1 MEREEG
7 GLLVVNGRAEIDTRA
22 PFKSVKEAVMLFG
35 ERVLVGEIYANKLKE
50 MRTGG
55 GENGQAAPSRFGALT
70 AELEETKQS
79 LQIAREEG
87 NLMSYSIKSLRE
99 ELEETKKELQRFKA
113 RERTHK
119 KQPVLDDPEIEEL
132 KFVENAT
139 KMEIMTRNRTGIQEP
154 EDFQKKRFVKF
165 ASPPSLAKVI
175 VSKEEMLERPRS
187 FKRMAKKSSLIPLLG
202 WLFTKTKGTPD
213 DESPR

>member
-1 MEREEG
+1 MDRKEG

-55 GENGQAAPSRFGALT
+55 RENGQAAPSRFGALT

-119 KQPVLDDPEIEEL
+119 KQPVLYDPEIEDL

-139 KMEIMTRNRTGIQEP
+139 KMELTRNQTGIQEP

-202 WLFTKTKGTPD
+202 WLMTKTKGTPD

>member
-1 MEREEG
+1 MNREEG

-22 PFKSVKEAVMLFG
+22 PFKSVREAVVLFG
-35 ERVLVGEIYANKLKE
+35 ERVLAGEIYANKLKE

-55 GENGQAAPSRFGALT
+55 RENGQAAPSRFGALT

-79 LQIAREEG
+79 LQKAREEG
-87 NLMSYSIKSLRE
+87 NLMTYSIKSLRE
-99 ELEETKKELQRFKA
+99 ELEETKKELQRLRA
-113 RERTHK
+113 RERMHK
-119 KQPVLDDPEIEEL
+119 KQPVLDDPEIEDI

-139 KMEIMTRNRTGIQEP
+139 KMEMIKNHTGIEEP
-154 EDFQKKRFVKF
+154 TDFQKKRSVKF

-175 VSKEEMLERPRS
+175 VSKEEVLERPHS
-187 FKRMAKKSSLIPLLG
+187 FKRMARKRSLIPLLG
-202 WLFTKTKGTPD
+202 WLFSKKKGTQD

>member
-1 MEREEG
+1 
-7 GLLVVNGRAEIDTRA
+7 
-22 PFKSVKEAVMLFG
+22 
-35 ERVLVGEIYANKLKE
+35 

-55 GENGQAAPSRFGALT
+55 SENGQAAPSRFGALT

-87 NLMSYSIKSLRE
+87 NLMNYSIKSLRE

-113 RERTHK
+113 RERMHK

-139 KMEIMTRNRTGIQEP
+139 KMGMTKNQTGIQEP
-154 EDFQKKRFVKF
+154 MDFQKKRFVKF